1 MARVKRLA
9 LKNRIIKILKEND
22 DRIISAKEMKDL
34 LIASGLSSSYIP
46 TSNGVAQTMRIMKGV
61 NSRTV
66 SMKGIADETYLSE
79 GYYLESEDA
88 WTTWVATKVK
98 R

>member
-1 MARVKRLA
+1 MAGIKRLA
-9 LKNRIIKILKEND
+9 LKNRIIKILKENE
-22 DRIISAKEMKDL
+22 DRVISAKEMKDL
-34 LIASGLSSSYIP
+34 LINSGLSSRYIP

-98 R
+98 K